1 MSTNNEQ
8 VNGKRRGSLQR
19 EVIYETLKGTTA
31 HPDVDAIL
39 AMIKDKLPGI
49 GVATVYRNLRALVDE
64 GRVVT
69 LDSLRRGRVGS
80 RAFRVPAL
88 RTNKRL
94 VYRLAAHENG
104 GGAGVR
110 GRGRKIDTLRAVP
123 RLREGIAPEITT
135 NCAEETA
142 FRR

>member
-39 AMIKDKLPGI
+39 AMINDKLPGI

-69 LDSLRRGRVGS
+69 LETSLGS
-80 RAFRVPAL
+80 IHYDADVSDHAHFVCRHCGQISDLFIGSPLTKTVEELGYEVEEEKSILYGLCPDCA
-88 RTNKRL
+88 KESRL
-94 VYRLAAHENG
+94 
-104 GGAGVR
+104 
-110 GRGRKIDTLRAVP
+110 K
-123 RLREGIAPEITT
+123 
-135 NCAEETA
+135 
-142 FRR
+142 

>member
-69 LDSLRRGRVGS
+69 LETSLGSIHYDADVSAHAHFVCRHCGRISDLFIGS
-80 RAFRVPAL
+80 P
-88 RTNKRL
+88 RTETVEKLGYEVEREKSILYGLCPDCAKESRL
-94 VYRLAAHENG
+94 
-104 GGAGVR
+104 
-110 GRGRKIDTLRAVP
+110 K
-123 RLREGIAPEITT
+123 
-135 NCAEETA
+135 
-142 FRR
+142 

>member
-64 GRVVT
+64 GRVVALET
-69 LDSLRRGRVGS
+69 SLGSIHYDADVSAHAHFVCRRCGRISDLFIGS
-80 RAFRVPAL
+80 PLTKTVEELGYEVEEEKSILYGLCPDCA
-88 RTNKRL
+88 KESRL
-94 VYRLAAHENG
+94 
-104 GGAGVR
+104 
-110 GRGRKIDTLRAVP
+110 K
-123 RLREGIAPEITT
+123 
-135 NCAEETA
+135 
-142 FRR
+142 

>member
-19 EVIYETLKGTTA
+19 EVIYETLKGTAA

-69 LDSLRRGRVGS
+69 LETSLGSIHYDADVSDHAHFVCRHCGRISDLFIGS
-80 RAFRVPAL
+80 PLTKSV
-88 RTNKRL
+88 
-94 VYRLAAHENG
+94 
-104 GGAGVR
+104 
-110 GRGRKIDTLRAVP
+110 
-123 RLREGIAPEITT
+123 
-135 NCAEETA
+135 EELGYEVEE
-142 FRR
+142 

>member
-69 LDSLRRGRVGS
+69 LETSLDSIHYDADVSDHAHFVCRHCGRISDLFIGS
-80 RAFRVPAL
+80 PLTKTVEELGYEVEEEKSILYGLCPDCA
-88 RTNKRL
+88 KESRL
-94 VYRLAAHENG
+94 
-104 GGAGVR
+104 
-110 GRGRKIDTLRAVP
+110 K
-123 RLREGIAPEITT
+123 
-135 NCAEETA
+135 
-142 FRR
+142 